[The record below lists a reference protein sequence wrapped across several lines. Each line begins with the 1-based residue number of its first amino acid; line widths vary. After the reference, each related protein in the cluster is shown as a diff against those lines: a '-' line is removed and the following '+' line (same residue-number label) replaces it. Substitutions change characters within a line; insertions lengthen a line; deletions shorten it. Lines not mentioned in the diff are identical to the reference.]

1 MAEHPVHLADN
12 GDPLLGLTPEVAG
25 WFRKNFAAPTSAQA
39 RAWPAASAMRD
50 VLVAAPTGSG
60 KTLSAFLSA
69 IDALI
74 REGLS
79 PAGLPNETRV
89 IYVSPLRALS
99 NDIEKNL
106 VAPLSGIRAELRE
119 RGLPEVEV
127 RTAVRTSDTS
137 SKDRAK
143 TQGRPPHLFVTT
155 PESLYILLTSEGGRR
170 MLENVRTAIVDEIHA
185 LVGDKRGSHLA
196 LSLERLD
203 RLTGRRVQRIG
214 LSATQKPIEDVARFL
229 VGAGRVDAGG
239 TPDCEIIDTGHVRAR
254 DLAIELPDSPLE
266 TVMSGEVWEEIYAR
280 ITALVREHRT
290 TLVFVNT
297 RRLCERLAKNLTD
310 RLGEDRVTSH
320 HGSLSREHRL
330 SAEQRLKSG
339 SLSALVATASLELGI
354 DVGDVDLVIQVGSTR
369 SIAAFLQ
376 RVGRSGHHLGG
387 LPKGRIFPLSR
398 DELVEAAALFDAVR
412 RGELDRIRMP
422 EAPLDILAQQIVAWA
437 AAEGDVDEDEL
448 FSHAKKA
455 WPFRNLDRK
464 SFDGVVRMLAQG
476 FAGARGRR
484 GAHIHYDGVARRI
497 RPRRGAKLAAITSG
511 GAIPDLADYEVVL
524 EPEGSRVGTL
534 NEDFAIESMA
544 GDVFQLGNAS
554 YVIRRVEPGR
564 VRVADAKGA
573 PPTIPFWLG
582 EAPART
588 NELSAAVSRLR
599 SEISLD
605 IAGESSGDKARERLV
620 TRVGLSEPAA
630 RQLADY
636 FFTVE
641 TTLGAMPTHDTLVI
655 ERFFDETGGMHL
667 VLHAP
672 FGSRVNRALGLSL
685 RKSFCRKFDF
695 ELQAAASEDAV
706 VLSLGPTHSFAVEE
720 VWGYLKSRTVRNVL
734 EQALLDAPMFGTRFR
749 WNAQRALAVLRF
761 RGGKKVPPRFQR
773 MDADDLLTVCF
784 PEQVACIENVI
795 GDREIPDHPLVKQTV
810 DDCLHEAMDI
820 DGLVH
825 LLERI
830 ERGDVRLVARDLT
843 EPSPLSSSILNAR
856 PYAFLD
862 GAPLE
867 ERRTQAVMSRRW
879 LDPSQA
885 KDLAALDPEAVARVC
900 AEAFPEPRDADELAD
915 GLGVLGFMTEAE
927 ARAHALSPL
936 FAELASGRRATRVD
950 LAGGLWVSAD
960 RLAEVLAVH
969 PEARLAP
976 VIAALPPA
984 AALEREVALRDIV
997 RSRLEA
1003 VGPTTAREL
1012 AASFAVSEAEA
1023 NVALAAL
1030 ESSGLVFRGSF
1041 RPRSAGGEI
1050 EFCERRLL
1058 ARIHRATLDRLRAEI
1073 EPVTQQDF
1081 VRFLFS
1087 FQRVDQR
1094 ERLSGP
1100 SGLESVLHMLEGF
1113 EAPAAS
1119 WEADLLPARLDAYD
1133 PSYLDGLC
1141 HAGRIAWFRRR
1152 PSATGV
1158 SPVRNSPI
1166 TFVSRGELGR
1176 FLNRTAADPN
1186 GGTPSHAAE
1195 AVRKVLATRGAS
1207 FFDDLAR
1214 ESGRSKSEVES
1225 ALGELVSRGLVTS
1238 DGFSGLRALLVPASR
1253 RRPVADGRR
1262 HARAP
1267 LYGME
1272 SAGRW
1277 TLLPEPASAPPL
1289 SEEDLEYL
1297 ARNLLRRWGVVFRRV
1312 LDLEEGLPPFRDL
1325 LRAYRRLEARG
1336 EIRGGRFVAGF
1347 TGEQYA
1353 LPEAVTLLRDVR
1365 KRPKDGTLVA
1375 VSAADP
1381 LNVLGVLIPGRRVAA
1396 LTGNRVLYRDGVP
1409 VAMREGQ
1416 NTELIDESAE
1426 GEAAWAL
1433 KTALVDRVLS
1443 PRVRAYLGNSA

>member
-1 MAEHPVHLADN
+1 MSEAHRAEG
-12 GDPLLGLTPEVAG
+12 GDPLLGLTPEVAA
-25 WFRKNFAAPTSAQA
+25 WFRKNFAAPTGAQA
-39 RAWPAASAMRD
+39 RAWPAARALRD

-60 KTLSAFLSA
+60 KTLSAFLAA

-74 REGLS
+74 AEGLS
-79 PAGLPNETRV
+79 PAGLPDETRV
-89 IYVSPLRALS
+89 VYVSPLRALS

-106 VAPLSGIRAELRE
+106 VAPLAGIRAELRE

-127 RTAVRTSDTS
+127 RTAVRTGDTS

-155 PESLYILLTSEGGRR
+155 PESLYILLTSDGGRR
-170 MLENVRTAIVDEIHA
+170 MLANVRTVIVDEIHA
-185 LVGDKRGSHLA
+185 LVGDKRGSHLS

-229 VGAGRVDAGG
+229 VGAGRLDENGA
-239 TPDCEIIDTGHVRAR
+239 PACDIIDTGHVRTR

-266 TVMSGEVWEEIYAR
+266 TVMSGEVWGEIYER
-280 ITALVREHRT
+280 ITTLVREHRT

-297 RRLCERLAKNLTD
+297 RRLCERLAKNLAE
-310 RLGEDRVTSH
+310 RLGDDRVTSH

-412 RGELDRIRMP
+412 REELDRVRMP

-437 AAEGDVDEDEL
+437 AAESELDEEEL
-448 FSHAKKA
+448 FGCVKKA
-455 WPFRNLDRK
+455 WPFRNLERK
-464 SFDGVVRMLAQG
+464 AFDDVVRMLSLG

-484 GAHIHYDGVARRI
+484 GAHVHHDAVARRI
-497 RPRRGAKLAAITSG
+497 RPRRGARLAAITSG

-524 EPEGSRVGTL
+524 EPEGTRVGTL
-534 NEDFAIESMA
+534 NEDFAIESSA

-588 NELSAAVSRLR
+588 EELSLAVSRLR
-599 SEISLD
+599 ADVSLD
-605 IAGESSGDKARERLV
+605 LTGESSPDKAALGLTARL
-620 TRVGLSEPAA
+620 GIDDAAA

-636 FFTVE
+636 FYTAE
-641 TTLGAMPTHDTLVI
+641 ITLGAMPTHDTLVI

-695 ELQAAASEDAV
+695 ELQAAATEDAV

-720 VWGYLKSRTVRNVL
+720 VWGYLKSKTVRNVL

-773 MDADDLLTVCF
+773 MDADDLLTLCF
-784 PEQVACIENVI
+784 PEQVACLENIV

-820 DGLVH
+820 DGLVR

-830 ERGDVRLVARDLT
+830 EQGEMRLVARDLT
-843 EPSPLSSSILNAR
+843 EPSPLASSILNAR

-879 LDPSQA
+879 LDSSQA
-885 KDLAALDPEAVARVC
+885 KDLAALDPDAILRVC

-915 GLGVLGFMTEAE
+915 GLGLLGFMTEGE
-927 ARAHALSPL
+927 GRAHDLSPL

-969 PEARLAP
+969 PGVTLAP
-976 VIAALPPA
+976 VIAPVPVSEAPD
-984 AALEREVALRDIV
+984 RELALREIV

-1012 AASFAVSEAEA
+1012 AASFAVSEGDVAI
-1023 NVALAAL
+1023 ALAAL
-1030 ESSGLVFRGSF
+1030 ESSGLVFRGWF
-1041 RPRSAGGEI
+1041 RPGAAGGET

-1058 ARIHRATLDRLRAEI
+1058 SRIHRATLDRLRAEI

-1081 VRFLFS
+1081 VRFLLS
-1087 FQRVDQR
+1087 FQRVEQSD
-1094 ERLSGP
+1094 RLSGP
-1100 SGLESVLHMLEGF
+1100 SGLESVLRTLEGF
-1113 EAPAAS
+1113 EAAAAA
-1119 WEADLLPARLDAYD
+1119 WETDILPARLDAYD
-1133 PSYLDGLC
+1133 PAFLDGLC

-1166 TFVSRGELGR
+1166 TFVSRSELGR
-1176 FLNRTAADPN
+1176 FLNRTQDASA
-1186 GGTPSHAAE
+1186 GTPSHAAE
-1195 AVRKVLATRGAS
+1195 AVRNVLASRGAC
-1207 FFDDLAR
+1207 FFDDLVR
-1214 ESGRSKSEVES
+1214 ESRRPRSEVES

-1238 DGFSGLRALLVPASR
+1238 DGFSGLRALLLPASR
-1253 RRPVADGRR
+1253 RRPVEDGRR

-1277 TLLPEPASAPPL
+1277 TLLPEAPAPAPL
-1289 SEEDLEYL
+1289 SDEDLEYI

-1353 LPEAVTLLRDVR
+1353 LPEAVTLLREVR
-1365 KRPKDGTLVA
+1365 KRPKDGALVA
-1375 VSAADP
+1375 LSAADP

-1396 LTGNRVLYRDGVP
+1396 LTGNRVLFRDGVP
-1409 VAMREGQ
+1409 VAVREGQ
-1416 NTELIDESAE
+1416 NTELIDTAVK
-1426 GEAAWAL
+1426 GEAASAL
-1433 KTALVDRVLS
+1433 QNALVARAVS
-1443 PRVRAYLGNSA
+1443 PRVRAYLGTSA

>member
-1 MAEHPVHLADN
+1 VANPQNVAEAA
-12 GDPLLGLTPEVAG
+12 DPLLGLTPAVAR
-25 WFRKNFAAPTSAQA
+25 WFKANFAAPTGAQA
-39 RAWPAASAMRD
+39 RAWPAARAMRD

-60 KTLSAFLSA
+60 KTLSAFLAA

-74 REGLS
+74 SEGLS
-79 PAGLPNETRV
+79 PGGLPDETRV
-89 IYVSPLRALS
+89 VYVSPLRALS

-106 VAPLSGIRAELRE
+106 VGPLAGIRAELRE
-119 RGLPEVEV
+119 HGLPDVEV
-127 RTAVRTSDTS
+127 RTAVRTGDTS
-137 SKDRAK
+137 SKERSKA
-143 TQGRPPHLFVTT
+143 QGRPPHLFVTT

-170 MLENVRTAIVDEIHA
+170 MLGSVRTVIVDEIHA

-214 LSATQKPIEDVARFL
+214 LSATQKPIDDVARFL
-229 VGAGRVDAGG
+229 VGAGRFRDDG

-254 DLAIELPDSPLE
+254 DLAIELPESPLE
-266 TVMSGEVWEEIYAR
+266 TVMSGEVWEEIYER

-297 RRLCERLAKNLTD
+297 RRLCERLTKNLSD
-310 RLGEDRVTSH
+310 RLGADRVTSH

-354 DVGDVDLVIQVGSTR
+354 DVGDVDLVLQVGSTR

-376 RVGRSGHHLGG
+376 RVGRSGHQLGG

-398 DELVEAAALFDAVR
+398 DELVEATALFDAVKR
-412 RGELDRIRMP
+412 EELDRVRIP
-422 EAPLDILAQQIVAWA
+422 EAPLDILAQHIVAWA
-437 AAEGDVDEDEL
+437 AAEDDVGEDEL
-448 FSHAKKA
+448 FEAVQRSYPYRA
-455 WPFRNLDRK
+455 LDRK
-464 SFDGVVRMLAQG
+464 NFDETVRMLAQG

-484 GAHIHYDGVARRI
+484 GAHVHYDPVARRI
-497 RPRRGAKLAAITSG
+497 RPRRGARLAAITSG

-524 EPEGSRVGTL
+524 EPEGSRVGTV

-554 YVIRRVEPGR
+554 YVIRRVEPGK

-573 PPTIPFWLG
+573 PPSIPFWLG

-599 SEISLD
+599 ADISQDLE
-605 IAGESSGDKARERLV
+605 GESSGDKACAGLVARL
-620 TRVGLSEPAA
+620 GISEAAA

-636 FFTVE
+636 FFTVQ
-641 TTLGAMPTHDTLVI
+641 TALGAMPTADQLVI

-672 FGSRVNRALGLSL
+672 LGSRVNRALGLSL

-695 ELQAAASEDAV
+695 ELQAAATEDAV

-720 VWGYLKSRTVRNVL
+720 VWGYLKSTTAKQVL
-734 EQALLDAPMFGTRFR
+734 EQALLAAPLFGTRFR

-761 RGGKKVPPRFQR
+761 RGGKRVQPRFQR

-784 PEQVACIENVI
+784 PEQVACLENVV
-795 GDREIPDHPLVKQTV
+795 GDREIPDHPLVQQTV
-810 DDCLHEAMDI
+810 HDCMHEAMDV
-820 DGLVH
+820 DGMLR
-825 LLERI
+825 LLERM
-830 ERGDVRLVARDLT
+830 EQGEVRLIARDLT
-843 EPSPLSSSILNAR
+843 EPSPLASSILNAR

-879 LDPSQA
+879 LDASQA
-885 KDLAALDPEAVARVC
+885 KDLAALDPEAIERVC
-900 AEAFPEPRDADELAD
+900 AEAWPEPRDADELSD
-915 GLGVLGFMTEAE
+915 GLGLLGFMTEDEGTESGLGA
-927 ARAHALSPL
+927 L
-936 FAELASGRRATRVD
+936 FAELTAAGRATRADV
-950 LAGGLWVSAD
+950 GHTLWVGVD
-960 RLAEVLAVH
+960 RLAELLAVH
-969 PEARLAP
+969 PDARLSP
-976 VIAALPPA
+976 SIAALPTSA
-984 AALEREVALRDIV
+984 AVEPEVALRELV

-1003 VGPTTAREL
+1003 MGPVTVREL
-1012 AASFAVSEAEA
+1012 ATSFAVSESDIAI
-1023 NVALAAL
+1023 ALAAL
-1030 ESSGLVFRGSF
+1030 ESSGLAFRGSF
-1041 RPRSAGGEI
+1041 RKTATDEEPEY
-1050 EFCERRLL
+1050 CERRLL

-1081 VRFLFS
+1081 VRFLLS
-1087 FQRVDQR
+1087 WQRVEQR
-1094 ERLSGP
+1094 ERLSGA
-1100 SGLESVLHMLEGF
+1100 SGLESVLRLLEGF
-1113 EAPAAS
+1113 EAPAAA
-1119 WEADLLPARLDAYD
+1119 WETDILPARLDAYD
-1133 PSYLDGLC
+1133 PSFLDGLC

-1152 PSATGV
+1152 ASATGV
-1158 SPVRNSPI
+1158 SPVRSSPI
-1166 TFVSRGELGR
+1166 TFVSRSELGR
-1176 FLNRTAADPN
+1176 FLERTVTETN
-1186 GGTPSHAAE
+1186 GNVPSHAAE
-1195 AVRKVLATRGAS
+1195 KVRQALVSAGAS
-1207 FFDDLAR
+1207 FFEDLVR
-1214 ESGRSKSEVES
+1214 RSGLLKTEVES

-1238 DGFSGLRALLVPASR
+1238 DSFSGLRALLVPESR
-1253 RRPVADGRR
+1253 RRSAAAGRR

-1277 TLLPEPASAPPL
+1277 TLLPEPSNTGALP
-1289 SEEDLEYL
+1289 DDDVEYI
-1297 ARNLLRRWGVVFRRV
+1297 ARGLLRRWGVVFRRV
-1312 LDLEEGLPPFRDL
+1312 ADLEDGLPPFRDL

-1365 KRPKDGTLVA
+1365 KRPKNGALVA
-1375 VSAADP
+1375 LSAADP
-1381 LNVLGVLIPGRRVAA
+1381 LNVVGVLTPGRRVPS
-1396 LTGNRVLYRDGVP
+1396 LSGNRVLYRDGIP
-1409 VAMREGQ
+1409 VAVREGQ
-1416 NTELIDESAE
+1416 TTEVIDGAAE
-1426 GEAAWAL
+1426 DEAAWAL
-1433 KTALVDRVLS
+1433 KSALVGRVVS